1 MRVLV
6 LFFSKFYYNCKKYGP
21 VQLFCDSFLK
31 KSVAKQVAMETEQSQ
46 EDSDFSIFCRLYLN
60 TSKGEPGV
68 I

>member
-1 MRVLV
+1 M
-6 LFFSKFYYNCKKYGP
+6 
-21 VQLFCDSFLK
+21 QLFCDSFLK